1 MIQSS
6 HRVTGQVGVA
16 EMKYVEV
23 LKDLICID
31 TSVPPGLNYDK
42 AIDYLEPLFKELGF
56 ATQRVTIPA
65 EHAEGR
71 EGRTNL
77 ICHRRE
83 KGKPRLIVYGH
94 IDVVPAEGWDAFKPR
109 LANGRIYGRGAAD
122 MKGSIVAFLL
132 AMESLKGKHLDFD
145 ISVIITTD
153 EEFSQASQLHY
164 LRQYLE
170 PISGAHFLNL
180 DSGFGF
186 VSIAG
191 LGALHVDIKVK
202 GKSVHSG
209 LSHLGENAVEKAGL
223 LMKALMDLKHRIE
236 ERESNVPTHPDTG
249 LKRMVARLNINM
261 IRGGIKVNIIPDECL
276 ISVDRRLIPEETIE
290 DAKEEL
296 LDTIASVPG
305 VTWELER
312 VFGIPTVPPNN
323 DPIVDRLAD
332 SIRDTIGEGNKFGEM
347 GSGDFLPIVAS
358 WGGKVFGMGVIRP
371 ECNIHGKEEFVYLR
385 DIEDTAKILE
395 RFLLTHN

>member
-1 MIQSS
+1 
-6 HRVTGQVGVA
+6 
-16 EMKYVEV
+16 MKYVEV
-23 LKDLICID
+23 LKDLISID
-31 TSVPPGLNYDK
+31 TSIPPGLNYDK

-56 ATQRVTIPA
+56 VTHRVIIPA

-71 EGRTNL
+71 EGRVNL

-83 KGKPRLIVYGH
+83 KGKPRLIFYGH

-109 LANGRIYGRGAAD
+109 VANGKVYGRGAAD
-122 MKGSIVAFLL
+122 MKGSIVALLL

-145 ISVIITTD
+145 VSVMLTTD

-164 LRQYLE
+164 LAQYLE
-170 PISGAHFLNL
+170 PIPGAHFLNL
-180 DSGFGF
+180 DSSFGF

-209 LSHLGENAVEKAGL
+209 LSHLGENAVEKASL
-223 LMKALMDLKHRIE
+223 LMKALLDLKHRIE
-236 ERESNVPTHPDTG
+236 ERESDVPTHPNTG

-261 IRGGIKVNIIPDECL
+261 VKGGIKVNIIPDECL

-290 DAKEEL
+290 DARKEL
-296 LDTIASVPG
+296 LDTMASVPG

-312 VFGIPTVPPNN
+312 VFSIPTVPPNN

-332 SIRDTIGEGNKFGEM
+332 IIRDTIGEGNKFGEM
-347 GSGDFLPIVAS
+347 GSGDFLHIVAS

-385 DIEDTAKILE
+385 DIEDAAKILA
-395 RFLLTHN
+395 RFLLA

>member
-1 MIQSS
+1 MN
-6 HRVTGQVGVA
+6 
-16 EMKYVEV
+16 YVEV
-23 LKDLICID
+23 LRDLISID
-31 TSVPPGLNYDK
+31 TRVPPGLNYDK
-42 AIDYLEPLFKELGF
+42 AIDYLEPLFEELGF
-56 ATQRVTIPA
+56 VTRRVTIPA

-71 EGRTNL
+71 DGRVNL
-77 ICHRRE
+77 ICHRPE
-83 KGKPRLIVYGH
+83 KGKPRLIFYGH

-109 LANGRIYGRGAAD
+109 VVNGKMYGRGAAD
-122 MKGSIVAFLL
+122 MKGSIVALLL
-132 AMESLKGKHLDFD
+132 AMESLTGRHLGFD
-145 ISVIITTD
+145 VSVIITTD

-223 LMKALMDLKHRIE
+223 LMSALLDLKHRIE
-236 ERESNVPTHPDTG
+236 ARQSAVPTHPDTG
-249 LKRMVARLNINM
+249 LKRMVGRLNINVVK
-261 IRGGIKVNIIPDECL
+261 GGLKVNIIPDECL
-276 ISVDRRLIPEETIE
+276 ISVDRRLIPEETME
-290 DAKEEL
+290 DAKKEL
-296 LDTIASVPG
+296 LDTMSSVPG

-312 VFGIPTVPPNN
+312 VFSIPTVPPNN

-332 SIRDTIGEGNKFGEM
+332 IIRDTIGEGNKCGEM
-347 GSGDFLPIVAS
+347 GSGDFLHIVDS

-371 ECNIHGKEEFVYLR
+371 ECSIHGREEFVYLR
-385 DIEDTAKILE
+385 DIEDTARILA
-395 RFLLTHN
+395 RFLLAED

>member
-1 MIQSS
+1 MN
-6 HRVTGQVGVA
+6 
-16 EMKYVEV
+16 YVEV
-23 LKDLICID
+23 LKDLISID

-56 ATQRVTIPA
+56 VTRRVTIPA

-71 EGRTNL
+71 DGRVNL
-77 ICHRRE
+77 ICHRPE
-83 KGKPRLIVYGH
+83 EGKPRLIFYGH

-109 LANGRIYGRGAAD
+109 VVNGKMYGRGAAD
-122 MKGSIVAFLL
+122 MKGSIVALLL
-132 AMESLKGKHLDFD
+132 ALESLTGRHLGFD
-145 ISVIITTD
+145 VSVIITTD

-223 LMKALMDLKHRIE
+223 LMSALLDLKHRIE
-236 ERESNVPTHPDTG
+236 ARQSAVPTHPDTG
-249 LKRMVARLNINM
+249 LKRMVGRLNINVVK
-261 IRGGIKVNIIPDECL
+261 GGLKVNIIPDECL

-290 DAKEEL
+290 DARKEL
-296 LDTIASVPG
+296 LDTMSSVPG
-305 VTWELER
+305 VTWELDR
-312 VFGIPTVPPNN
+312 VFSIPTVPPNN

-332 SIRDTIGEGNKFGEM
+332 IIRDTIGEGNKCGEM
-347 GSGDFLPIVAS
+347 GSGDFLHIVDL

-385 DIEDTAKILE
+385 DIEDTSRILA
-395 RFLLTHN
+395 RFLLA

>member
-1 MIQSS
+1 M
-6 HRVTGQVGVA
+6 
-16 EMKYVEV
+16 
-23 LKDLICID
+23 
-31 TSVPPGLNYDK
+31 
-42 AIDYLEPLFKELGF
+42 FKELGF
-56 ATQRVTIPA
+56 VTQRVIIPA

-71 EGRTNL
+71 EGRVNL

-83 KGKPRLIVYGH
+83 KGKPRLILYGH
-94 IDVVPAEGWDAFKPR
+94 IDVVPAEGWDAFEPR
-109 LANGRIYGRGAAD
+109 VANGKVYGRGAAD
-122 MKGSIVAFLL
+122 MKGSIVALLL
-132 AMESLKGKHLDFD
+132 AIESLKGKHLDFD
-145 ISVIITTD
+145 VSVMLTTD

-164 LRQYLE
+164 LAQYLE

-180 DSGFGF
+180 DSSFGF

-209 LSHLGENAVEKAGL
+209 LSHLGENAVEKASL
-223 LMKALMDLKHRIE
+223 LMKALLDLKRRIE
-236 ERESNVPTHPDTG
+236 ERQSNVPTHPDTG

-261 IRGGIKVNIIPDECL
+261 VKGGIKVNIIPDECL

-290 DAKEEL
+290 DARKEL
-296 LDTIASVPG
+296 LDTMASVPG

-312 VFGIPTVPPNN
+312 VFSIPTVPPNN

-332 SIRDTIGEGNKFGEM
+332 IIRDTIGEGNKFGEM
-347 GSGDFLPIVAS
+347 GSGDFLHIVAS

-385 DIEDTAKILE
+385 DIEDAAKILA
-395 RFLLTHN
+395 RFLLA

>member
-1 MIQSS
+1 
-6 HRVTGQVGVA
+6 
-16 EMKYVEV
+16 MKYIEV
-23 LKDLICID
+23 LKDLISID
-31 TSVPPGLNYDK
+31 TSIPPGLNYDK
-42 AIDYLEPLFKELGF
+42 AIDYLEPLFKGLGF
-56 ATQRVTIPA
+56 VTQRVAIPA

-71 EGRTNL
+71 EGRVNL

-83 KGKPRLIVYGH
+83 KGKPRLIFYGH

-109 LANGRIYGRGAAD
+109 VVNGKMYGRGAAD
-122 MKGSIVAFLL
+122 MKGSIVALLL
-132 AMESLKGKHLDFD
+132 AMESLKGKPLDFD
-145 ISVIITTD
+145 VSVIITTD

-170 PISGAHFLNL
+170 PISDAHFLNL

-186 VSIAG
+186 ASIAG

-209 LSHLGENAVEKAGL
+209 LSHLGENAVEKASL
-223 LMKALMDLKHRIE
+223 LMSALLDLKHRIE
-236 ERESNVPTHPDTG
+236 ERESDVPTHPDTG
-249 LKRMVARLNINM
+249 LKRMVARLNINVVK
-261 IRGGIKVNIIPDECL
+261 GGLKVNIIPDECL

-290 DAKEEL
+290 DARKEL
-296 LDTIASVPG
+296 LDTMASVRG

-312 VFGIPTVPPNN
+312 VFSIPTVPPNN
-323 DPIVDRLAD
+323 DPIVDRLVD
-332 SIRDTIGEGNKFGEM
+332 IIGDTIGEGNKFGEM
-347 GSGDFLPIVAS
+347 GSGDFLHIVDS

-385 DIEDTAKILE
+385 DIEDAAKILA
-395 RFLLTHN
+395 RFLLAQN

>member
-1 MIQSS
+1 
-6 HRVTGQVGVA
+6 
-16 EMKYVEV
+16 MKYVEV
-23 LKDLICID
+23 LKDLISID

-56 ATQRVTIPA
+56 VTHRVIIPA

-71 EGRTNL
+71 AGRVNL

-83 KGKPRLIVYGH
+83 KGKPRLILYGH
-94 IDVVPAEGWDAFKPR
+94 IDVVPAEGWDAFEPR
-109 LANGRIYGRGAAD
+109 VANGKVYGRGAAD
-122 MKGSIVAFLL
+122 MKGSIVALLL
-132 AMESLKGKHLDFD
+132 AIESLKGKHLDFD
-145 ISVIITTD
+145 VSVIITTD

-164 LRQYLE
+164 LAQYLE
-170 PISGAHFLNL
+170 PIPGAHFLNL
-180 DSGFGF
+180 DSSFGF

-209 LSHLGENAVEKAGL
+209 LSHLGENAVEKASL
-223 LMKALMDLKHRIE
+223 LMKALLDLKHRIE
-236 ERESNVPTHPDTG
+236 ERESDVPTHPNTG

-261 IRGGIKVNIIPDECL
+261 VKGGIKVNIIPDECL

-290 DAKEEL
+290 DARKEL
-296 LDTIASVPG
+296 LDTMASVPG

-312 VFGIPTVPPNN
+312 VFSIPTVPPNN

-332 SIRDTIGEGNKFGEM
+332 IIRDTIGEGSKFGEM
-347 GSGDFLPIVAS
+347 GSGDFLHIVAS

-385 DIEDTAKILE
+385 DIEDAARILA
-395 RFLLTHN
+395 RFLLA